1 MAEAL
6 GSPGPVVAFAH
17 GHILRAVACAF
28 LGWEVTAGAQLGLD
42 TAALGVLRD
51 GERGRLLQAWN
62 LTG

>member
-1 MAEAL
+1 M
-6 GSPGPVVAFAH
+6 VAFAH

-28 LGWEVTAGAQLGLD
+28 LGREVGLAGQLSLD

-51 GERGRLLQAWN
+51 DGRGHLLKVWN